1 MLWKLIKNQMDKQH
15 VSAYRLAKMTGLSHN
30 TLQNYKNGHEPS
42 FSNVVR
48 IADALGVSLDEFRE
62 KKNGQCVICVP
73 VVCNCIN
80 HSNNNEIC
88 WWLGTAASCVSDY
101 LGVHC
106 RTNAGRMVTMKKLD
120 EIVKNRLI
128 TKVVEMAEDGVMFN
142 FKYKSREY
150 EVIASNGG
158 GWDHVSIYP
167 LHQKHT
173 PSWDVM
179 CILKNMCFNDDEVV
193 MELHPAKKDYV
204 NLAEYCLH
212 LWKPQYEAI
221 PTPPK
226 LFV

>member
-1 MLWKLIKNQMDKQH
+1 MKPIKEMLK
-15 VSAYRLAKMTGLSHN
+15 S
-30 TLQNYKNGHEPS
+30 P
-42 FSNVVR
+42 
-48 IADALGVSLDEFRE
+48 
-62 KKNGQCVICVP
+62 
-73 VVCNCIN
+73 
-80 HSNNNEIC
+80 
-88 WWLGTAASCVSDY
+88 
-101 LGVHC
+101 
-106 RTNAGRMVTMKKLD
+106 
-120 EIVKNRLI
+120 LI
-128 TKVVEMAEDGVMFN
+128 TKITGTGDDGAMFE
-142 FKYKSREY
+142 FKYKVRKY

>member
-1 MLWKLIKNQMDKQH
+1 
-15 VSAYRLAKMTGLSHN
+15 
-30 TLQNYKNGHEPS
+30 
-42 FSNVVR
+42 
-48 IADALGVSLDEFRE
+48 
-62 KKNGQCVICVP
+62 
-73 VVCNCIN
+73 
-80 HSNNNEIC
+80 
-88 WWLGTAASCVSDY
+88 
-101 LGVHC
+101 
-106 RTNAGRMVTMKKLD
+106 MKKLD
-120 EIVKNRLI
+120 EIVKDRLI
-128 TKVVEMAEDGVMFN
+128 TKVVKMAEDGVMFN

-158 GWDHVSIYP
+158 GWDHVSVYP

-179 CILKNMCFNDDEVV
+179 CILKDMCFNDDEVV

-212 LWKPQYEAI
+212 LWKPQDEAI